1 MRWNVIW
8 IHFAITVQ
16 QQIMH
21 ETLFVSRKKDLMNT
35 RWLRLDDIKDLLC
48 VGEDH

>member
-16 QQIMH
+16 KQVVY
-21 ETLFVSRKKDLMNT
+21 EALFVSWRKGG
-35 RWLRLDDIKDLLC
+35 
-48 VGEDH
+48 GERRVFIFSVE